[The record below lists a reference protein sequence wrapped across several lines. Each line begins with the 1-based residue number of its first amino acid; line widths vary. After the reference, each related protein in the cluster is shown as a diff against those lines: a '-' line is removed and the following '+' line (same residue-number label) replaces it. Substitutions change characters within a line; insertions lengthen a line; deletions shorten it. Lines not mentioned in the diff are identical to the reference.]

1 MTNATTITQQKTK
14 TTAAQVRAMALIEKQ
29 KKDLEQIQKKFQLS
43 ESMK

>member
-1 MTNATTITQQKTK
+1 MTNATTVTQQKPK
-14 TTAAQVRAMALIEKQ
+14 TTAAQIRALALMEKQ